1 MISFVRIYSS
11 NIRFSS
17 FAFLSTELEEFL
29 ITNREEYL
37 SFSARNYTIEQRDYN
52 NRLTSRLLEHAE
64 ANGYSNLFASC
75 AFSAVRD
82 RIRSYYKSYVQSF
95 KRRRE
100 RQEQQDRLK
109 KLEINRH

>member
-1 MISFVRIYSS
+1 
-11 NIRFSS
+11 
-17 FAFLSTELEEFL
+17 L

-52 NRLTSRLLEHAE
+52 NRLTTKLLEHATVS
-64 ANGYSNLFASC
+64 GYPDLFQHC

-95 KRRRE
+95 KRRKE
-100 RQEQQDRLK
+100 RQQQLRQKALVGNVASK
-109 KLEINRH
+109 K